1 MIRTDKEMNVA
12 LESTARALEPARAI
26 VEARDLR
33 KVYKR
38 NGQEI
43 VVLDGINLD
52 IPEGSFEALMGPS
65 GSGKTTL
72 LNIIAG
78 IDEPTS
84 GTVKVAG

>member
-1 MIRTDKEMNVA
+1 VIRTDKEMNVA